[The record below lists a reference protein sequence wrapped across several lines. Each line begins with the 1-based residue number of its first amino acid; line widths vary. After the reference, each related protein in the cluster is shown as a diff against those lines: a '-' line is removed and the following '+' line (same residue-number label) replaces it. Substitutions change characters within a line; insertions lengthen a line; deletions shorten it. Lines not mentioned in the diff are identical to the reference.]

1 MMADVEMHASATAI
15 IMLGRGRTDDDGETY
30 AEKCADAARWLANAE
45 VEDTAEAIRCLSDNR
60 ENNGA
65 LFVADAL
72 KALAKVAMS
81 AGLLMSQPKGNA

>member
-1 MMADVEMHASATAI
+1 MSDVEMHASATAI
-15 IMLGRGRTDDDGETY
+15 IMLGRGRTEDDGETY

-45 VEDTAEAIRCLSDNR
+45 AEDTARAVRGLSDNR
-60 ENNGA
+60 ESNGA

-81 AGLLMSQPKGNA
+81 AGLLSVRPEGNA